1 MTAKKKSTKKGGTKG
16 KAEGSK
22 KGGEVDHAAVAWALA
37 NTLFIEPEGAASR
50 KILAAADGL
59 ASAIGSTA
67 WDMRA
72 EYLLRTILDEYT
84 RCDFRIDGHDRGL
97 ARRAYNNL
105 IRLAVGAED
114 FAVARRVAELMRGD
128 DKGSAEA
135 VEWFM
140 QLTNDIGVHL
150 ESPAFAVPA
159 FVEAARRVKA
169 TKPVRRITT
178 ANVMLHGAQ
187 KAYER
192 LKEIV
197 RRVDAGESLVAVREE
212 RQRGLREVS
221 K

>member
-1 MTAKKKSTKKGGTKG
+1 MTKKHSSRKG
-16 KAEGSK
+16 ST

-50 KILAAADGL
+50 KILAAASSL

-67 WDMRA
+67 FDLRP

-84 RCDFRIDGHDRGL
+84 RCDFQLDGHDRGP
-97 ARRAYNNL
+97 ARRAYNSL
-105 IRLAVGAED
+105 LRLAVGAED
-114 FAVARRVAELMRGD
+114 FAIARRVSELMNGND
-128 DKGSAEA
+128 EGA
-135 VEWFM
+135 VEVVDWFM

-150 ESPAFAVPA
+150 ENPAFAVPA
-159 FVEAARRVKA
+159 FAEAARRVKE
-169 TKPVRRITT
+169 TKPVRRITN

-197 RRVDAGESLVAVREE
+197 RRVDAGESIVAVREE
-212 RQRGLREVS
+212 RQRGLREAS